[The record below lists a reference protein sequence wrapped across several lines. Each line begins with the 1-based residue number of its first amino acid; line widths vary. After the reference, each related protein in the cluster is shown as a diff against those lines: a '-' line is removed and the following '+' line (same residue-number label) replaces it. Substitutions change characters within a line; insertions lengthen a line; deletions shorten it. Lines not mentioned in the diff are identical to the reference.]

1 MIKKVIIISA
11 TPFTNLELANDI
23 SEILTELNAEYEI
36 LNIEDY
42 DLPLFKASDYETIK
56 SSVAND
62 IDVISKKIIDSH
74 GIIMCAP
81 EYNGSIPPI
90 LTNMIAWIS
99 VTSKHWRDVF
109 NQKISLVASSSGGGG
124 SNYHNSMKIQLEHL
138 GSVVM
143 HRGILVSSSTPLN
156 VDSAK
161 KILKQFI
168 KLL

>member
-1 MIKKVIIISA
+1 
-11 TPFTNLELANDI
+11 
-23 SEILTELNAEYEI
+23 
-36 LNIEDY
+36 
-42 DLPLFKASDYETIK
+42 
-56 SSVAND
+56 
-62 IDVISKKIIDSH
+62 
-74 GIIMCAP
+74 MCAP

-90 LTNMIAWIS
+90 LTNMIAWVS
-99 VTSKHWRDVF
+99 VASKHWRDVF

-143 HRGILVSSSTPLN
+143 HRGILVSSSSPLN

>member
-1 MIKKVIIISA
+1 MTKKVIVISA
-11 TPFTNLELANDI
+11 TPFSNLDLANDI
-23 SEILTELNAEYEI
+23 SKILTELNAEYEI
-36 LNIEDY
+36 LNVEDY
-42 DLPLFKASDYETIK
+42 DLPLFKSSNYEKIKDSIASD
-56 SSVAND
+56 
-62 IDVISKKIIDSH
+62 IDEISKKIIDSH

-90 LTNMIAWIS
+90 LTNMIAWVS

-143 HRGILVSSSTPLN
+143 HRGILVSSSNPLN
-156 VDSAK
+156 IDSAK

>member
-1 MIKKVIIISA
+1 MTKKIIIISA

-23 SEILTELNAEYEI
+23 SKILTELNTEHEI

-42 DLPLFKASDYETIK
+42 NLPLFKSSNYEKIK
-56 SSVAND
+56 DNITSE
-62 IDVISKKIIDSH
+62 IDVISKKIIDSN

-90 LTNMIAWIS
+90 LTNMIAWVS

-109 NQKISLVASSSGGGG
+109 NQKVSLIASSSGGGG
-124 SNYHNSMKIQLEHL
+124 FNYHNSMKIQLEHL